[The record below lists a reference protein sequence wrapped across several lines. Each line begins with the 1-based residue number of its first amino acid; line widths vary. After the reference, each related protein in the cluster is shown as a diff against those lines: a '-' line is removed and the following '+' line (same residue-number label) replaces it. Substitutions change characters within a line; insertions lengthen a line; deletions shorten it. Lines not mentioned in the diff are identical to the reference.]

1 MNFPELNALLPI
13 ATKEDLIKFWLAAIK
28 YRKTHQTSDYDLAHY
43 VFVATL
49 EVGRR
54 EPWYDDKL
62 DQLCSEFGA
71 LEAPGWP
78 PGWPDDQSIDPEDYI
93 DSLWD
98 RLEGLIKKISV
109 K

>member
-1 MNFPELNALLPI
+1 MNFPELSALLPI
-13 ATKEDLIKFWLAAIK
+13 ATRDNLIGFWLAAIE
-28 YRKTHQTSDYDLAHY
+28 YRKTHQVSDYNLAHY

-49 EVGRR
+49 EVGGR
-54 EPWYDDKL
+54 EPWYDIEL

-78 PGWPDDQSIDPEDYI
+78 PGWPDDQSIEPEDYV
-93 DSLWD
+93 DSLWT
-98 RLEGLIKKISV
+98 RLEEMVKKISV